1 MTALRSPVYRT
12 TLLPRGPEG
21 GPLVTAGRIYVRE
34 VPGARGHVLV
44 GISTAY
50 LGRLEHAE
58 TRAFG
63 RMIAPGSL
71 ATFKARRSRW
81 ERMRA
86 AVNAARAS
94 WERVWG
100 LS

>member
-1 MTALRSPVYRT
+1 MTAGKL
-12 TLLPRGPEG
+12 
-21 GPLVTAGRIYVRE
+21 YVRE
-34 VPGARGHVLV
+34 VPGSRGHVLV

-94 WERVWG
+94 WARVWG

>member
-1 MTALRSPVYRT
+1 M
-12 TLLPRGPEG
+12 
-21 GPLVTAGRIYVRE
+21 TAGRIYVRE

-44 GISTAY
+44 GISTAH
-50 LGRLEHAE
+50 LGRLHHAE

-71 ATFKARRSRW
+71 ETFKVRRSRW
-81 ERMRA
+81 DRLRSAYSA
-86 AVNAARAS
+86 ALQS
-94 WERVWG
+94 WARVWG